1 MVPDKYKD
9 VWFSYE
15 QNADAP
21 ILDRNAMEAVR
32 RHVEADPK
40 SPLYSPFN
48 SKNPHKGLPPT
59 YVQVDGLDPLR
70 DDGLIY
76 EQVLSENGVK
86 TKLDIWPGL
95 PHAHFAFL
103 PFLSGSK
110 KAIVDTFYGFAWL
123 LKAEVSLEKIQE
135 VMAAPASG

>member
-1 MVPDKYKD
+1 MPDKYKD
-9 VWFSYE
+9 VFFSHE

-21 ILDRNAMEAVR
+21 ILDKDAIDAIGGHLEP
-32 RHVEADPK
+32 DQK

-48 SKNPHKGLPPT
+48 SKNPHKGLPRT
-59 YVQVDGLDPLR
+59 YIQVDGMDPLR

-76 EQVLSENGVK
+76 EQVLGEHGVE

-95 PHAHFAFL
+95 PHAHFSFL

-110 KAIVDTFYGFAWL
+110 KAILDTFVGFGWL
-123 LKAEVSLEKIQE
+123 LKTDISPEKVQE
-135 VMAAPASG
+135 VMVAPAGG